1 MVYGAPTSLLLEAT
15 KNSPRQHA
23 TPLAFENPQA
33 TRRVTSRQ
41 RCGVDRSSFD
51 TVKGRI
57 AANPI
62 SRAAVTLASRSARSR
77 LEVDR
82 NYSLTGCP

>member
-1 MVYGAPTSLLLEAT
+1 MERHTSLLLEAT
-15 KNSPRQHA
+15 KNSPREHA
-23 TPLAFENPQA
+23 TQFAFENPQA

-41 RCGVDRSSFD
+41 RRCGVDRSSFD